1 MNKITQQL
9 SLDLVEMS
17 HNVINARQNDRLTRD
32 INITI
37 TNYGQEYDLPE
48 TAFAYLRGK
57 RTDGKPIF
65 YPVEIK
71 NNHKGHIYVDIHDY
85 VLSSPGRCKLDIG
98 IYNRVQ
104 GETENKKDEIAS
116 TEPFILHIP
125 EEVFDEVEVV
135 ESDAGSTLS
144 QLINS
149 AREEISE
156 MNSLEAQVAANES
169 IRQFN
174 EADRLTEERAR
185 KSSENSRENKE
196 KTRSSAELYRNNE
209 ESKRNNAENIRIA
222 NETKRQ
228 SDTAEAIRNA
238 NTAASHAETKANDLQ
253 SKLDSH
259 HFVLTEDKD
268 VAGGVPGLDTN
279 TKIPSNKL
287 YQATT
292 TSKGITQ
299 LTNSVTSNSVSTA
312 ATANSV
318 KTAYDKAVSVD
329 GDLKSHNSSNNC
341 HNDIRNLIAALTT
354 RLNTLADSDDTT
366 LDQLSEIVAYIKNN
380 KGLID
385 EITRKM
391 NSLEETVSNNE
402 LQRIDNESV
411 RISNEENRQR
421 QENQRQEDTKTAIRN
436 TNAATQ
442 SANRATDHANSAAE
456 SANDAA
462 TNANDKATDLQNKLD
477 SHHFVLTEDKD
488 VAGGVPGLDT
498 NTKIPSD
505 KLYQATTTSKG
516 ITQLTNS
523 VTSNSVSTAATANS
537 VKTAYDK
544 AVSVDG
550 DLKSHNSSNNC
561 HNDIRNLIAAL
572 TTRLNTLADSDDSTL
587 DQLSEIVAYIK
598 NNKGLIDGIT
608 RNKVNV
614 ADIID
619 NLVSTAVNKPLSAK
633 QGKIL
638 KDLIDGKSS
647 ANHTHSYLPL
657 SGGVITKTYSNYGDH
672 HLQVRN
678 STYPNAGVDLF
689 VDIEGGNI
697 ELKTNDSSIK
707 YEIDT
712 NKNELRLY
720 QNHNGAITTF
730 LNISNNIMNLLN
742 ASFSGSVAFPN
753 NSWINIGDSIVI
765 GDRNHAGALV
775 LKGINGDTGLVFMKK
790 GDESITG
797 SLQFNGTDFKFSD
810 HNINAK
816 NLRLKPSGANYGS
829 KLNFGDGNYVYFHED
844 SDDHLLLYAKNGFKI
859 NSNVTIAANSMI
871 QFGDYNTERIEAN
884 NRILELRGYSGI
896 SLPSYIRSD
905 ICPTTANTFKLGTS
919 YYRWKEIWCTTSLN
933 TTSDRNLK
941 KNINNLST
949 DDRYRKF
956 FLLLQPKSYLFKD
969 GESGRTHIG
978 FISQDV
984 EEAMSICGLTSLEF
998 AGFCKNQK
1006 IERIE
1011 SEDGTIEEN
1020 PLFDDEGNPTY
1031 IYSLRYE
1038 EFIAL
1043 NTMMIQRLYE
1053 ENASLDKRLTILE
1066 EKVCH

>member
-17 HNVINARQNDRLTRD
+17 YNIINARQNDRLTRD

-37 TNYGQEYDLPE
+37 TNNGQEYELPE
-48 TAFAYLRGK
+48 TAFAYLRGR

-65 YPVEIK
+65 YNVEITDRK
-71 NNHKGHIYVDIHDY
+71 KGLLHAELHNY
-85 VLSSPGRCKLDIG
+85 VLCCPGRCKLDIG
-98 IYNRVQ
+98 VYNRIQ
-104 GETENKKDEIAS
+104 AENEIQKDNKTPNEEEEIAS
-116 TEPFILHIP
+116 TDSFILYIP
-125 EEVFDEVEVV
+125 TEVFDEVDVV
-135 ESDAGSTLS
+135 ESDEGSTLA

-149 AREEISE
+149 AREEI
-156 MNSLEAQVAANES
+156 
-169 IRQFN
+169 
-174 EADRLTEERAR
+174 
-185 KSSENSRENKE
+185 
-196 KTRSSAELYRNNE
+196 
-209 ESKRNNAENIRIA
+209 
-222 NETKRQ
+222 
-228 SDTAEAIRNA
+228 
-238 NTAASHAETKANDLQ
+238 
-253 SKLDSH
+253 
-259 HFVLTEDKD
+259 
-268 VAGGVPGLDTN
+268 
-279 TKIPSNKL
+279 
-287 YQATT
+287 
-292 TSKGITQ
+292 
-299 LTNSVTSNSVSTA
+299 
-312 ATANSV
+312 
-318 KTAYDKAVSVD
+318 
-329 GDLKSHNSSNNC
+329 
-341 HNDIRNLIAALTT
+341 
-354 RLNTLADSDDTT
+354 
-366 LDQLSEIVAYIKNN
+366 
-380 KGLID
+380 D
-385 EITRKM
+385 EM

-411 RISNEENRQR
+411 RILNEENRQR

-436 TNAATQ
+436 INAAIQ
-442 SANRATDHANSAAE
+442 SANHATDNANSAAE
-456 SANDAA
+456 SANNAA
-462 TNANDKATDLQNKLD
+462 TNANDKATELQNKLD

-561 HNDIRNLIAAL
+561 HDDIRNLISAL
-572 TTRLNTLADSDDSTL
+572 TTRLNALADSDDTTL

-614 ADIID
+614 TDIID

-647 ANHTHSYLPL
+647 TNHTHSYLPL

-712 NKNELRLY
+712 WRDGLRLY
-720 QNHNGAITTF
+720 QNHNGAIATF
-730 LNISNNIMNLLN
+730 LSISNNIMNLLN

-753 NSWINIGDSIVI
+753 NSWINIGDDIVI

-775 LKGINGDTGLVFMKK
+775 LKGINGDTSLVFMKK

-810 HNINAK
+810 HNISAK
-816 NLRLKPSGANYGS
+816 NLRLKPSSAYYGS
-829 KLNFGDGNYVYFHED
+829 KLNFGDGDYVYFYED
-844 SDDHLLLYAKNGFKI
+844 SDDHLKIYAKNGVSI
-859 NSNVTIAANSMI
+859 
-871 QFGDYNTERIEAN
+871 DYNDVTFGGTFEVTTDQTYNVQTLTITKTGEIVFGLSANQPIETKITKNSISSTNAN
-884 NRILELRGYSGI
+884 FYNGSFYGVKTTYLRV
-896 SLPSYIRSD
+896 
-905 ICPTTANTFKLGTS
+905 NNEVGTS
-919 YYRWKEIWCTTSLN
+919 LRPQSNTLTLGSSSSRWKEIWCSTSLN
-933 TTSDRNLK
+933 TTSDKNLK
-941 KNINNLST
+941 KNINNLSV

-969 GESGRTHIG
+969 GESGRTHVG

-984 EEAMSICGLTSLEF
+984 EEAMSICELTSLEF
-998 AGFCKNQK
+998 AGFCKDQK

-1020 PLFDDEGNPTY
+1020 PVFDDEGNPAY

-1053 ENASLDKRLTILE
+1053 ENASLDKRLSILE

>member
-1 MNKITQQL
+1 MAMTILIVGGYMNKITQQL

-17 HNVINARQNDRLTRD
+17 HNIINARQNDRLTRD

-37 TNYGQEYDLPE
+37 TNNGQEYELPE
-48 TAFAYLRGK
+48 TAFAYLRGR

-65 YPVEIK
+65 YNVEITDRK
-71 NNHKGHIYVDIHDY
+71 KGLLHAELHNY
-85 VLSSPGRCKLDIG
+85 VLCCPGRCKLDIG
-98 IYNRVQ
+98 VYNRIQ
-104 GETENKKDEIAS
+104 TENEIQKDNKTPNEEEEIAS
-116 TEPFILHIP
+116 TNSFILYIP
-125 EEVFDEVEVV
+125 AEVFDEVDVV
-135 ESDAGSTLS
+135 ESDEGSTLA

-149 AREEISE
+149 AREEIDE
-156 MNSLEAQVAANES
+156 MNA
-169 IRQFN
+169 
-174 EADRLTEERAR
+174 
-185 KSSENSRENKE
+185 
-196 KTRSSAELYRNNE
+196 
-209 ESKRNNAENIRIA
+209 
-222 NETKRQ
+222 
-228 SDTAEAIRNA
+228 
-238 NTAASHAETKANDLQ
+238 
-253 SKLDSH
+253 
-259 HFVLTEDKD
+259 
-268 VAGGVPGLDTN
+268 
-279 TKIPSNKL
+279 
-287 YQATT
+287 
-292 TSKGITQ
+292 
-299 LTNSVTSNSVSTA
+299 
-312 ATANSV
+312 
-318 KTAYDKAVSVD
+318 
-329 GDLKSHNSSNNC
+329 
-341 HNDIRNLIAALTT
+341 
-354 RLNTLADSDDTT
+354 
-366 LDQLSEIVAYIKNN
+366 
-380 KGLID
+380 
-385 EITRKM
+385 
-391 NSLEETVSNNE
+391 LEETVSNNE

-498 NTKIPSD
+498 NTKIPSN

-561 HNDIRNLIAAL
+561 HDDIRNLISAL
-572 TTRLNTLADSDDSTL
+572 TTRLNTLADSDDTTL

-598 NNKGLIDGIT
+598 NNKDLIDGIT

-647 ANHTHSYLPL
+647 TNHTHSYLPL

-712 NKNELRLY
+712 WRDGLRLY
-720 QNHNGAITTF
+720 QNHNGAIATF
-730 LNISNNIMNLLN
+730 LNISNNIMNLMN
-742 ASFSGSVAFPN
+742 TSFSGSVAFPN
-753 NSWINIGDSIVI
+753 NSWINIGDDIVI

-790 GDESITG
+790 GDESISG
-797 SLQFNGTDFKFSD
+797 SLQFNGTEFKFSD
-810 HNINAK
+810 HNICAR
-816 NLRLKPSGANYGS
+816 NLRLKPNGANYGS
-829 KLNFGDGNYVYFHED
+829 KLNFGDGEYVYFHED

>member
-9 SLDLVEMS
+9 SLDLVEIS
-17 HNVINARQNDRLTRD
+17 NNVINARQNDRLTRD
-32 INITI
+32 IIITI
-37 TNYGQEYDLPE
+37 TNNGQEYELPE
-48 TAFAYLRGK
+48 TAFVYLRG
-57 RTDGKPIF
+57 RRADGKPIF
-65 YPVEIK
+65 YNIEVTDRK
-71 NNHKGHIYVDIHDY
+71 KGVLHAEFHNY
-85 VLSSPGRCKLDIG
+85 VLCCPGSCRLDVG
-98 IYNRVQ
+98 IYNRIQ
-104 GETENKKDEIAS
+104 DENEIQKDNKAPKEEEEIAS
-116 TEPFILHIP
+116 TDSFILYIP
-125 EEVFDEVEVV
+125 EEVLDEIDVV
-135 ESDAGSTLS
+135 ESDEGSTLA

-149 AREEISE
+149 ARDEIDE
-156 MNSLEAQVAANES
+156 MNA
-169 IRQFN
+169 
-174 EADRLTEERAR
+174 
-185 KSSENSRENKE
+185 
-196 KTRSSAELYRNNE
+196 
-209 ESKRNNAENIRIA
+209 
-222 NETKRQ
+222 
-228 SDTAEAIRNA
+228 
-238 NTAASHAETKANDLQ
+238 
-253 SKLDSH
+253 
-259 HFVLTEDKD
+259 
-268 VAGGVPGLDTN
+268 
-279 TKIPSNKL
+279 
-287 YQATT
+287 
-292 TSKGITQ
+292 
-299 LTNSVTSNSVSTA
+299 
-312 ATANSV
+312 
-318 KTAYDKAVSVD
+318 
-329 GDLKSHNSSNNC
+329 
-341 HNDIRNLIAALTT
+341 
-354 RLNTLADSDDTT
+354 
-366 LDQLSEIVAYIKNN
+366 
-380 KGLID
+380 
-385 EITRKM
+385 
-391 NSLEETVSNNE
+391 LEETVSNNE
-402 LQRIDNESV
+402 KQRTDNESV

-436 TNAATQ
+436 TNTAIQ
-442 SANRATDHANSAAE
+442 SANRAIDNANSAAE
-456 SANDAA
+456 SADNAA

-488 VAGGVPGLDT
+488 VADGVPGLDT

-523 VTSNSVSTAATANS
+523 VTSNSISTAATANS

-561 HNDIRNLIAAL
+561 HDDIRNLISAL
-572 TTRLNTLADSDDSTL
+572 TTRLNTLADSDDTTL

-598 NNKGLIDGIT
+598 NNKDLIDGIT

-647 ANHTHSYLPL
+647 TNHTHSYLPL

-712 NKNELRLY
+712 WRDGLRLY
-720 QNHNGAITTF
+720 QNHNGAIATF

-753 NSWINIGDSIVI
+753 NSWINIGDDIVI

-775 LKGINGDTGLVFMKK
+775 LKGINGDTSLVFMKK

-810 HNINAK
+810 HNISAK
-816 NLRLKPSGANYGS
+816 NLRLKPSSANYGS
-829 KLNFGDGNYVYFHED
+829 KLNFGDGDYVYFYED

-859 NSNVTIAANSMI
+859 NSNVTIAANSII

-896 SLPSYIRSD
+896 SLQSYIRSD
-905 ICPTTANTFKLGTS
+905 ICPTTANAFTLGTS

-984 EEAMSICGLTSLEF
+984 EEAMNICGISSLEF
-998 AGFCKNQK
+998 AGFCKDQK

-1020 PLFDDEGNPTY
+1020 PVFDDEGNPVYT
-1031 IYSLRYE
+1031 YSLRYE

-1066 EKVCH
+1066 KKVCH

>member
-9 SLDLVEMS
+9 SLDLVEIS

-37 TNYGQEYDLPE
+37 TNNGQEYELPE
-48 TAFAYLRGK
+48 TAFVYLRG
-57 RTDGKPIF
+57 RRADGKPIF
-65 YPVEIK
+65 YNVEVTDRK
-71 NNHKGHIYVDIHDY
+71 KGVLHAELHNY
-85 VLSSPGRCKLDIG
+85 VLCCSGSCRLDVG
-98 IYNRVQ
+98 VYNRIQ
-104 GETENKKDEIAS
+104 DENEIQKDNKAPKEEEEIAS
-116 TEPFILHIP
+116 TDSFILYIP
-125 EEVFDEVEVV
+125 EEVLDEIDVV
-135 ESDAGSTLS
+135 ESDEGSTLA

-149 AREEISE
+149 ARDEIDE
-156 MNSLEAQVAANES
+156 MNALEETISNNELQRTANES
-169 IRQFN
+169 VRI
-174 EADRLTEERAR
+174 
-185 KSSENSRENKE
+185 S
-196 KTRSSAELYRNNE
+196 NE
-209 ESKRNNAENIRIA
+209 ENRQRQENQRQEDT
-222 NETKRQ
+222 ET
-228 SDTAEAIRNA
+228 AIRNTNAAIQSA
-238 NTAASHAETKANDLQ
+238 NLATDNANSAAENADNAAANANDKATDLQ
-253 SKLDSH
+253 NKLDSH

-279 TKIPSNKL
+279 TKIPSDKL

-292 TSKGITQ
+292 TSKGVTQ
-299 LTNSVTSNSVSTA
+299 LTNSVASNSISTA

-318 KTAYDKAVSVD
+318 KSAYDKAVSVD
-329 GDLKSHNSSNNC
+329 RDLKSHNSSNNC
-341 HNDIRNLIAALTT
+341 HNDIRNLISALTT

-380 KGLID
+380 KDLID

-421 QENQRQEDTKTAIRN
+421 QENQRQEDTETAIRN
-436 TNAATQ
+436 TNAAIQ
-442 SANRATDHANSAAE
+442 SANLATDNANSAAE
-456 SANDAA
+456 SANNAA
-462 TNANDKATDLQNKLD
+462 TNANAKATDLQNKLD

-498 NTKIPSD
+498 NIKIPSD

-561 HNDIRNLIAAL
+561 HNDIRNLISSL
-572 TTRLNTLADSDDSTL
+572 TTRLNTLADSDDTTL

-633 QGKIL
+633 QGKTL

-657 SGGVITKTYSNYGDH
+657 SGGVITKSYTNYGDH

-697 ELKTNDSSIK
+697 ELKTTDSSIK

-712 NKNELRLY
+712 YREGLRLY
-720 QNHNGAITTF
+720 QNHNGAIATF
-730 LNISNNIMNLLN
+730 LYISNNIMNLLN
-742 ASFSGSVAFPN
+742 ASFSGSVTFPN
-753 NSWINIGDSIVI
+753 NSWINIGDDIVI

-775 LKGINGDTGLVFMKK
+775 LKGINGDTSLVFMKK

-810 HNINAK
+810 HNISAK

-829 KLNFGDGNYVYFHED
+829 KLNFGDGDYVYLYED
-844 SDDHLLLYAKNGFKI
+844 TDDHLSIYARAGISFSNKVSFSNDITTTGGITTRNITINGWIYSDLIPALIEPATSNNIGSSDRRWRQIWCYNSI
-859 NSNVTIAANSMI
+859 NSA
-871 QFGDYNTERIEAN
+871 
-884 NRILELRGYSGI
+884 
-896 SLPSYIRSD
+896 SD
-905 ICPTTANTFKLGTS
+905 K
-919 YYRWKEIWCTTSLN
+919 
-933 TTSDRNLK
+933 NLK
-941 KNINNLST
+941 KNISGLSS
-949 DDRYRKF
+949 DNRYVKF
-956 FLLLQPKSYLFKD
+956 FMLLQPKSYLFKD
-969 GESGRTHIG
+969 GESGRTHVG

-998 AGFCKNQK
+998 AGFCKDQK
-1006 IERIE
+1006 TERIE
-1011 SEDGTIEEN
+1011 NEEGN
-1020 PLFDDEGNPTY
+1020 MEEKPVFDDEGNPVY
-1031 IYSLRYE
+1031 LYSLRYE

-1066 EKVCH
+1066 KKMLNL